1 MVTMIIHWQRS
12 RKKPHLLWQ
21 AHKALW
27 FCVSESHSVYSQKS
41 HKPWNWTFWFQVW
54 YLSMSPPSCEQA
66 LSMLISYL
74 WYHIPLPIRP
84 ARLQSIVAII
94 WSRRKPQASRQAAK
108 PLTEQRLCSPSR
120 GPTLPLAQPRSAPAL
135 RLRPPN
141 APRSAGSVCR
151 EPLRA
156 NDTDEVCVKGRYEII
171 LYSVG

>member
-27 FCVSESHSVYSQKS
+27 SCVSESHSVYSHES

-94 WSRRKPQASRQAAK
+94 WSRRKRQASRQAAK
-108 PLTEQRLCSPSR
+108 PLSEQRALLSLSRSDAATRTAPLCPGSPPPPSQR
-120 GPTLPLAQPRSAPAL
+120 SPQRRVCLPGTTPGKRYGRSL
-135 RLRPPN
+135 R
-141 APRSAGSVCR
+141 
-151 EPLRA
+151 
-156 NDTDEVCVKGRYEII
+156 
-171 LYSVG
+171 